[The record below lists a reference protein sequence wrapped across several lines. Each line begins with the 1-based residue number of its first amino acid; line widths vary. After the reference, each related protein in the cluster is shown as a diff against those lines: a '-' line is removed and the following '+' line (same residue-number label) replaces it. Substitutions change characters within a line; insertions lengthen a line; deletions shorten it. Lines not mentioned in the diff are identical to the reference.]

1 MKKKKKRD
9 FYTVRG
15 YELKDQEEKTLT
27 PAMEDYLEMIY
38 RGILE
43 RDHVRINALAERLN
57 VKPSSASRMVQKLAD
72 MGFLKYEKYGIIFL
86 TEQGS
91 RIGEFLLQRHRI
103 IEEFMAVLSD
113 EDSLLK
119 ETEMIEHHVS
129 PATLQNMHM
138 LNLFLR
144 MNPDVIRRFNSFKQ
158 SHELAWKKNE

>member
-1 MKKKKKRD
+1 MKKKRD

-15 YELKDQEEKTLT
+15 YELQNQEEKTLT

-43 RDHVRINALAERLN
+43 HDHVRINALAERLN
-57 VKPSSASRMVQKLAD
+57 VKPSSASKMVQKLAD

-86 TEQGS
+86 TEQGN
-91 RIGEFLLQRHRI
+91 RIGEYLLQRHRI

-113 EDSLLK
+113 EESLLK

-144 MNPDVIRRFNSFKQ
+144 MNPDVIRRFNTFKQ
-158 SHELAWKKNE
+158 SHDLACKKNE